1 MKRFFIIALLVGA
14 GCATTPEERER
25 HAEAFRENLREE
37 TRAYF
42 ATNDAPLTLTQAV
55 DLARTR
61 SLKLTQQELETQ
73 LARINRL
80 STFSAFLP
88 NVGAV
93 YGRGVSHGDAT
104 ALPYLNA
111 RDRRLFG
118 GDGALVITQPVFTP
132 VSWIMFAE
140 CGHGIRIKDLVRDRA
155 RELLDVQVAGCFYR
169 AAVAERMVQ
178 TYRLRLDGGVALTN
192 QISRLASEGYALPAD
207 LARAEARL
215 ANDELGL
222 LEAEH
227 ARDKARHDLCEI
239 LRFWPFADFN
249 LDGDSI
255 LALPKLDRKPVEE
268 FAWDALLMRKDLLA
282 GDETVALRKAQVVEA
297 LAGFLPNVV
306 LGGAGNHLSI
316 EQISMKGWAGG
327 LVGVWSV
334 FEGFR
339 TMQAYRAARATRE
352 AEFRL
357 QEDRMLAVV
366 VSVAEAWR
374 NWRETGD
381 RARAAHK
388 ALAAARL
395 DYEESERRR
404 QDGEETMNS
413 VLDKLAAKDAA
424 EVQAVSTD
432 YAAALA
438 EVVMRQAVG
447 LPVLGNAAQSRKT
460 EPWEFGGD

>member
-1 MKRFFIIALLVGA
+1 MKRVFIIALLLGA
-14 GCATTPEERER
+14 GCATTQEEHER
-25 HAEAFRENLREE
+25 NAAAFRTSLQEE

-42 ATNDAPLTLTQAV
+42 ATNDAPLTLCQAV
-55 DLARTR
+55 ELARTR

-73 LARINRL
+73 LSRINRL

-104 ALPYLNA
+104 VLPYLNA
-111 RDRRLFG
+111 RDQRLFG
-118 GDGALVITQPVFTP
+118 GDGALFFTQPVFTP

-140 CGHGIRIKDLVRDRA
+140 CGYGVRIKDLVRDRA
-155 RELLDVQVAGCFYR
+155 RELLDAQVAGCFYR

-178 TYRLRLDGGVALTN
+178 TYRLRLDGGHALTN
-192 QISRLASEGYALPAD
+192 QISRLATEGYALPAD

-239 LRFWPFADFN
+239 LKFWPFAEFD

-255 LALPKLDRKPVEE
+255 LSLPRLERKSVEE
-268 FAWDALLMRKDLLA
+268 YAWDALLRRKDLLA
-282 GDETVALRKAQVVEA
+282 GDEAVELRKAQVVEA
-297 LAGFLPNVV
+297 LAGFLPNIV

-316 EQISMKGWAGG
+316 EQIAMKGWAGG
-327 LVGVWSV
+327 LIGVWSV

-339 TMQAYRAARATRE
+339 TIQSYRAARATRE

-357 QEDRMLAVV
+357 REDRMLAVV
-366 VSVAEAWR
+366 VSVADAWR
-374 NWRETGD
+374 NWQETGD

-388 ALAAARL
+388 ALRAARL

-424 EVQAVSTD
+424 EVRAVSTD

-447 LPVLGNAAQSRKT
+447 LPVLGDVAQSKKT

>member
-1 MKRFFIIALLVGA
+1 MKWIPVILALLLA
-14 GCATTPEERER
+14 GCATTPKEHERN
-25 HAEAFRENLREE
+25 AAAFRENLQEE
-37 TRAYF
+37 TRAFF
-42 ATNDAPLTLTQAV
+42 ATNDAPLTLCQAV
-55 DLARTR
+55 ELARTR

-73 LARINRL
+73 LSRIKRL
-80 STFSAFLP
+80 STFSLFLP
-88 NVGAV
+88 EVGAV
-93 YGRGVSHGDAT
+93 YGRGVSHGDVT
-104 ALPYLNA
+104 ALPYMNT
-111 RDRRLFG
+111 RDQRVIG
-118 GDGALVITQPVFTP
+118 GEGALVITQPVFTP
-132 VSWIMFAE
+132 VSWVMFAE
-140 CGHGIRIKDLVRDRA
+140 CGYGVRISDLVKDRA

-239 LRFWPFADFN
+239 LKFWPLADFK

-255 LALPKLDRKPVEE
+255 LALPRLENKPVEE
-268 FAWDALLMRKDLLA
+268 FVWDALLNRKDLLA
-282 GDETVALRKAQVVEA
+282 GDETVGLRKAQVVEA

-306 LGGAGNHLSI
+306 LGGAGSHVSI
-316 EQISMKGWAGG
+316 EQMAMKGWAGG

-339 TMQAYRAARATRE
+339 TIQEYRMARATRE

-366 VSVAEAWR
+366 VSVTDAWR

-381 RARAAHK
+381 RSRAAHK
-388 ALAAARL
+388 AYEAARL
-395 DYEESERRR
+395 DYEECERRR
-404 QDGEETMNS
+404 QDGEETMNT
-413 VLDKLAAKDAA
+413 VLDKLAARDAA

-438 EVVMRQAVG
+438 EVVMRQTLG
-447 LPVLGNAAQSRKT
+447 IPVLGDVAKSAKL
-460 EPWEFGGD
+460 EPWEIGGD